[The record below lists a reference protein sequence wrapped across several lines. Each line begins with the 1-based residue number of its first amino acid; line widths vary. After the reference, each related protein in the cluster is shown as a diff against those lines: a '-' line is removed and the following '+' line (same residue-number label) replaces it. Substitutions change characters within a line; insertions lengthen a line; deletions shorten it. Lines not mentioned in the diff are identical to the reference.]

1 MSLPLD
7 MNFKA
12 FVVFIAAN
20 FARSHIELLAFDH
33 VIRIL
38 VRNTGRELHNIDAE
52 DVYPL

>member
-1 MSLPLD
+1 MSLPVD

-20 FARSHIELLAFDH
+20 FARSHAELLAFDH

-38 VRNTGRELHNIDAE
+38 VRNSGRELHSIDAE
-52 DVYPL
+52 DVCPV